1 MARRP
6 QYPLKSPEVSPGAV
20 KRVPLTSELVH
31 GFSGSLL
38 SQNYDEP
45 APTPSCHLE
54 WWELCCSDYK
64 RVAIAAPRGHAKSTA
79 ITKAYSL
86 AAVLFRAH
94 DYVIVVSDTYQQAV
108 AFLGEIKRDL
118 TTNEDLR
125 QLFDLKEAEV
135 DREDEIVVP
144 MGDGYRFKIK
154 AMGSEQKVRGM
165 LWDNKRPNLIIGDD
179 LENDEI
185 VMNPDRRE
193 KFRNWILNA
202 LLPTM
207 SERGKVRIVGTILH
221 LDSLLERLMP
231 ETLWRMTPGNTGKK
245 DTNTIHQSLKSFTT
259 QPIGGWMSVRYR
271 AHDEKFANVLWP
283 VKWTKERL
291 QEIQQLFVAQGNPEG
306 YYQEYLNRPIDP
318 ENAFFKKEDF
328 QEFTDGDY
336 TRSWDYTPTYLSCDL
351 AVSTKER
358 RDWCAFGI
366 ASVDDNGTLYIRHV
380 IRDRMDPKEQVETIV
395 RLQERYKFTTML
407 IGKGALEK
415 SIGPFLLDAL
425 RRKGKFL
432 HIEAIAE
439 STDKRLRAQAIRGR
453 MRAGGVKFNK
463 KAFWYQDLEEEMKVF
478 DRGTYDDQVDMM
490 ALVGMYLDNLLDAP
504 TPKEAENIA
513 WEDENA
519 DAIEESFFAGRS
531 PMTGY

>member
-6 QYPLKSPEVSPGAV
+6 QFPLKSPEQRLAPDQI

-38 SQNYDEP
+38 SQTYDEP
-45 APTPSCHLE
+45 APTPDCHLE
-54 WWELCCSDYK
+54 WWELCCSTHK

-79 ITKAYSL
+79 ITKAYTL

-94 DYVIVVSDTYQQAV
+94 DYVLVISDTYQQAV

-118 TTNEDLR
+118 TMNEDLR
-125 QLFDLKEAEV
+125 LLFDLREAEV
-135 DREDEIVVP
+135 DREDEIVIP
-144 MGDGYRFKIK
+144 MGDGYRFKLK

-202 LLPTM
+202 LLPTL

-221 LDSLLERLMP
+221 LDSFLERLMP
-231 ETLWRMTPGNTGKK
+231 RDK
-245 DTNTIHQSLKSFTT
+245 DKNTIHAPLKSYMA
-259 QPIGGWMSVRYR
+259 QPLGGWMSVRYR
-271 AHDEKFANVLWP
+271 AHDEKFAKVLWP

-291 QEIQQLFVAQGNPEG
+291 MEIQSLFVANGNPEG

-328 QEFTDGDY
+328 QDFADADY
-336 TRSWDYTPTYLSCDL
+336 TRNWDYAPTYLSCDL

-366 ASVDDNGTLYIRHV
+366 ASVDDNGVIFLRHV
-380 IRDRMDPKEQVETIV
+380 IRDRMDPKEQLETIV
-395 RLQERYKFTTML
+395 RLQERYKFSTML

-490 ALVGMYLDNLLDAP
+490 ALLGMYLDNLLDAP
-504 TPKEAENIA
+504 TPKEADEIA
-513 WEDENA
+513 WEEENEA
-519 DAIEESFFAGRS
+519 AIEESFYVGRS
-531 PMTGY
+531 PATGY